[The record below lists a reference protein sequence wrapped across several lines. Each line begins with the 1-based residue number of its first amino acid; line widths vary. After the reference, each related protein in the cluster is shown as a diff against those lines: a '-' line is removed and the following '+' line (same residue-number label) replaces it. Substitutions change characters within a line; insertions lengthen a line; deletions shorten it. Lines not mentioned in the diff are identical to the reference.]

1 MTDMAS
7 PDTVL
12 AIDIGGT
19 KMLAA
24 LVRDNTVLDT
34 HRMPTPRNGNPEQWL
49 EALFTAI
56 ASWRGQYVTAG
67 AAVTGIIDDGHW
79 SALNRNTLDI
89 PDRFPLTGTIEQF
102 SGVPVVAV
110 NDAQAA
116 AWGEYRF
123 GSGQNE
129 DMVFLTISTGIGG
142 GIIVNGKPLFGL
154 AGHFGQFRV
163 ADDVAGTLED
173 QVSGHWIA
181 GQAAKHQPGATAR
194 DVFEAAAAHTEW
206 ANAII
211 KASATQTA
219 QLCRNIHLALDP
231 PRIVIGGGIGLARGY
246 LDAVQQALGGLPM
259 RLRPKIH
266 AAALGESAGV
276 VGIADLAKNHHKNHH
291 RGERK

>member
-7 PDTVL
+7 PNTVL
-12 AIDIGGT
+12 ALDIGGT

-24 LVRDNTVLDT
+24 LVRGNTVLDT
-34 HRMPTPRNGNPEQWL
+34 HKMPTPRDGDPRQWL
-49 EALFTAI
+49 EALFAAI
-56 ASWRGQYVTAG
+56 SSWQGQYATVG

-89 PDRFPLTGTIEQF
+89 PDRFPLEETIKQL
-102 SGVPVVAV
+102 SGMPALAA

-116 AWGEYRF
+116 AWGEHRL
-123 GSGQNE
+123 GAGQNE

-142 GIIVNGKPLFGL
+142 GIVVNGKLMLGL

-163 ADDVAGTLED
+163 ADDVPGTLED

-181 GQAAKHQPGATAR
+181 SQATEHRPGATAR
-194 DVFEAAAAHTEW
+194 EVFETAAAGNAW
-206 ANAII
+206 AKNII
-211 KASATQTA
+211 KASARQTA

-231 PRIVIGGGIGLARGY
+231 PRIVIGGGIGLAPTY
-246 LDAVQQALGGLPM
+246 LDTVRQALEGLPP
-259 RLRPKIH
+259 RLAPKIH

-276 VGIADLAKNHHKNHH
+276 VGIADLAKNHQKNHI
-291 RGERK
+291 EEN

>member
-1 MTDMAS
+1 MAS
-7 PDTVL
+7 ADTVL
-12 AIDIGGT
+12 ALDIGGT

-24 LVRDNTVLDT
+24 LVRGNTVLDT
-34 HRMPTPRNGNPEQWL
+34 HKVPTPRSGDPRQWL
-49 EALFTAI
+49 QALFAAI
-56 ASWRGQYVTAG
+56 ASWQGQYATVG

-89 PDRFPLTGTIEQF
+89 PENFPLVAMITELSGT
-102 SGVPVVAV
+102 PVLAA

-123 GSGQNE
+123 GAGQNE

-142 GIIVNGKPLFGL
+142 GIIVNGKPMFGL
-154 AGHFGQFRV
+154 AGHFGLFRV

-181 GQAAKHQPGATAR
+181 NQASGHQSGATAR
-194 DVFEAAAAHTEW
+194 EVFEAAAAGNEW
-206 ANAII
+206 ASNII
-211 KASATQTA
+211 KASARQTA

-231 PRIVIGGGIGLARGY
+231 PRIVVGGGIGLAPTY
-246 LDAVQQALGGLPM
+246 LDTVRQALEGLPR
-259 RLRPKIH
+259 RLAPKIH

-276 VGIADLAKNHHKNHH
+276 VGIADLAKKPQKNHI
-291 RGERK
+291 EEN

>member
-1 MTDMAS
+1 MAS

-12 AIDIGGT
+12 ALDIGGT

-24 LVRDNTVLDT
+24 LVRGNAVLDT
-34 HRMPTPRNGNPEQWL
+34 HKMPTPRQGEPSQWL
-49 EALFTAI
+49 AALFAAI
-56 ASWRGQYVTAG
+56 ASWQGRYATIG

-89 PDRFPLTGTIEQF
+89 PEQFPLEEVIRRL
-102 SGVPVVAV
+102 SGVPVLAA

-116 AWGEYRF
+116 AWGEHRF

-142 GIIVNGKPLFGL
+142 GIVINGKPMLGL

-163 ADDVAGTLED
+163 ADNVAGTLED

-181 GQAAKHQPGATAR
+181 SQAAGYYPGATAR
-194 DVFEAAAAHTEW
+194 DVFDAAAAGNEW
-206 ANAII
+206 AGNIV
-211 KASATQTA
+211 KTSARQTA

-231 PRIVIGGGIGLARGY
+231 PRIVIGGGIGLAPTY
-246 LDAVQQALGGLPM
+246 LDTVRQALKGLPP
-259 RLRPKIH
+259 RLTPRIH

-276 VGIADLAKNHHKNHH
+276 VGIADLAKNQH
-291 RGERK
+291 RGELK